1 MEILKDI
8 VDSKHY
14 IFCEG
19 FSDWTE
25 AIKAAA
31 APLLAEGIIENTYV
45 DAIIENVKEYGP
57 YIIIAPEVAMPH
69 STLGGSG
76 VHDTCISFMKTE
88 KPVVFDPNDPTKGG
102 VTPTPVIPGYV
113 TDIPNVTP
121 SNPGADTPV
130 VYRKADQKAVI
141 TYVDQT
147 TGQTLANDQ
156 VGGKSGEAINYSTV
170 DKIKYYEDRG

>member
-1 MEILKDI
+1 DKVVYKELGKII
-8 VDSKHY
+8 PVDPDGNP
-14 IFCEG
+14 IPN
-19 FSDWTE
+19 
-25 AIKAAA
+25 
-31 APLLAEGIIENTYV
+31 APTPQYTN
-45 DAIIENVKEYGP
+45 
-57 YIIIAPEVAMPH
+57 
-69 STLGGSG
+69 
-76 VHDTCISFMKTE
+76 
-88 KPVVFDPNDPTKGG
+88 DPNDPTKGG

-156 VGGKSGEAINYSTV
+156 V
-170 DKIKYYEDRG
+170 

>member
-57 YIIIAPEVAMPH
+57 YIIISPEVAMPH
-69 STLGGSG
+69 STLGGAG

-88 KPVVFDPNDPTKGG
+88 KPVVFDPNDPTK
-102 VTPTPVIPGYV
+102 
-113 TDIPNVTP
+113 N
-121 SNPGADTPV
+121 A
-130 VYRKADQKAVI
+130 RLFF
-141 TYVDQT
+141 
-147 TGQTLANDQ
+147 TLAATDNEKHLSNM
-156 VGGKSGEAINYSTV
+156 VALAEFLLKEGAIEDLLKAKNADDLMKAHCKYS
-170 DKIKYYEDRG
+170 E